1 MKKIYLILAV
11 ISLFA
16 YAAQAQVLLLD
27 NDFEN
32 FDYNVKQID
41 EFILRFNLKEL
52 LIQPNQSTQYERVN
66 RTLLFDKSYYLD
78 NTAFVNDF
86 LGSVE
91 KQNTVLSFYD
101 STWFAIADCNVTYRG
116 KKDKITLILRTEQ
129 VKDDIYK
136 WSITDAK
143 GDILELIPKT
153 QSDRLRLLPTDNEVN
168 FMSLHSV
175 TTINA
180 QNITLYNEGSHINDR
195 LSVFNCLV
203 YNKLIKIDN
212 VQELTYCFTQVKG
225 YKFYVKN
232 YLRDEKNAGWLI
244 SDVRKENAGEQIES
258 EKGSPIENAKQQVRK
273 LYEMLSSYA
282 DNPANVELAR
292 DIQALFYKTSARFFF
307 FGAKHIFDDIDVF
320 FYNYSPTYAYV
331 SISDYLNSLD
341 NIVRSG
347 NSISY
352 CIRELNVIQLDEEL
366 INLTYKVEITDKE
379 SNLFEYN
386 AMATIR
392 DGLILDIVMQND

>member
-1 MKKIYLILAV
+1 MKKFYLILAV
-11 ISLFA
+11 ISLFVHA
-16 YAAQAQVLLLD
+16 VQAQVLLD

-52 LIQPNQSTQYERVN
+52 LIQPNQNDQYERVN
-66 RTLLFDKSYYLD
+66 RILLFDKSYYRD
-78 NTAFVNDF
+78 NTVFLNDF

-101 STWFAIADCNVTYRG
+101 STWFAIADCNVTFKG
-116 KKDKITLILRTEQ
+116 KKDKITLILRTER

-136 WSITDAK
+136 WSITDAN

-168 FMSLHSV
+168 FMSLQSV
-175 TTINA
+175 TTSNA
-180 QNITLYNEGSHINDR
+180 QNITLFNEGGHINDR
-195 LSVFNCLV
+195 LSVFDCLV
-203 YNKLIKIDN
+203 YNKLLKIDN

-232 YLRDEKNAGWLI
+232 YLRDGKNAGWLI
-244 SDVRKENAGEQIES
+244 SDVQKENAGEQIES
-258 EKGSPIENAKQQVRK
+258 EKGSSIENAKQQVRK

-282 DNPANVELAR
+282 DNPANVALAK
-292 DIQALFYKTSARFFF
+292 DIQSLFYKTPIRYFF
-307 FGAKHIFDDIDVF
+307 FGTKHIFDDIDVF
-320 FYNYSPTYAYV
+320 FHNYSPNYAYV

-347 NSISY
+347 ISLSY
-352 CIRELNVIQLDEEL
+352 CIRELTAIQLDEEL
-366 INLTYKVEITDKE
+366 INLTYKVELTDKE
-379 SNLFEYN
+379 NNLFEYN
-386 AMATIR
+386 AKATIR